1 MMAPVLAQDVGGVGF
16 ARDMVEG
23 EHIASAGLADAVV
36 AEGVVAFLEAG
47 VGYGGTDD
55 DREVI
60 AEQVGAS

>member
-16 ARDMVEG
+16 ASYVVEG

-47 VGYGGTDD
+47 VGNGGTDN
-55 DREVI
+55 DREIV
-60 AEQVGAS
+60 AKQVGAS